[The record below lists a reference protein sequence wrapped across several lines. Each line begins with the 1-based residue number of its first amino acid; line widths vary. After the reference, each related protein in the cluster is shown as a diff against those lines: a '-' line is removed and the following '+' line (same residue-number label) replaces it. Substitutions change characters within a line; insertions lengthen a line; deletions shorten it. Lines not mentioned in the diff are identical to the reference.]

1 MAAHPKEKRRK
12 ENKKKVMLSTGFNKA
27 KNGASGWGFKMPWR
41 KKKKKEVPAV
51 HWL

>member
-12 ENKKKVMLSTGFNKA
+12 EKKKKVMLSTGFNKA
-27 KNGASGWGFKMPWR
+27 KDGASGWGFKMPWR
-41 KKKKKEVPAV
+41 KKNIEVPAV